1 MSQFMIIDD
10 STTMRKIVGL
20 ALKSANYSYIEGE
33 NGQDALD
40 KLKSVDSIDLFIVDI
55 DMPIMN
61 GIDFVANVRK
71 QTKFSKTPILILTTQ
86 TDEKVQSAAKNAG
99 ANAWIVKPFE
109 KQEFLTLIKN
119 LIQK

>member
-1 MSQFMIIDD
+1 MQFMIIDD

-20 ALKSANYSYIEGE
+20 ALKSGGYSYIEGE

-40 KLKSVDSIDLFIVDI
+40 KLKNSDNKIDLFIVDI

-61 GIDFVANVRK
+61 GIEFVGEVRK
-71 QTKFSKTPILILTTQ
+71 LSNYSSTPILILTTQ
-86 TDEKVQSAAKNAG
+86 TDEKVQNAAKKAG

-109 KQEFLTLIKN
+109 KEEFLKLIKTLVN
-119 LIQK
+119 